1 MTGVDRSVRV
11 RAGMA
16 WVMVGL
22 CAAVLAACGGGA
34 AAPGAAG
41 PGGGGMPPPPSVGVV
56 TVQPAAVALAT
67 ELPGRL
73 EAWRTAQVR
82 SRVAGIVQKRLFTE
96 GGEVKAGQSLF
107 QLDAASF
114 QALLDSALAVQ
125 AKAEANV
132 AQAQS
137 TLDRNEPLAAAKVI
151 SQQEFVL
158 NQTALKQAQADAA
171 TARAAVQTA
180 RLNVEYAAVRAPIGG
195 QIGRALV
202 TEGALVGQG
211 EATLMATIQQTNPLY
226 VNFTQSANEVL
237 RLRKAIEGGA
247 LKKPGQGDKQ
257 AAPIRVV
264 LDDGSLYPLLGK
276 LLFTDLSVDATSGQV
291 TLRAE
296 LPNPHGLLLP
306 GLYVKVRIEQ
316 AQSDHGIVLPQQAV
330 TRGAAGDTVLVV
342 GADKTVGPR
351 TVKLGS
357 AIGNQWV
364 VLDGLQPGEQV
375 VVDGFQKIRPKSPVN
390 PVPWTPPGAMT
401 GAAAGAATG
410 AAMAASGSV
419 HAASAVAAA
428 ASR

>member
-1 MTGVDRSVRV
+1 M
-11 RAGMA
+11 AGMNRSMRVSTG
-16 WVMVGL
+16 W
-22 CAAVLAACGGGA
+22 VLALSVLSAALLVACGGGT

-56 TVQPAAVALAT
+56 TVQPASVGLTT

-96 GGEVKAGQSLF
+96 GSDVKAGQSLF

-114 QALLDSALAVQ
+114 QAQLDSALAVQ
-125 AKAEANV
+125 AKAEANL

-137 TLDRNEPLAAAKVI
+137 TLDRNQPLAAAKVI
-151 SQQEFVL
+151 SQQEWVL
-158 NQTALKQAQADAA
+158 NQTALKQAQADLA

-195 QIGRALV
+195 HIGRALV

-211 EATLMATIQQTNPLY
+211 EATLMATIQQTDPLY

-237 RLRKAIEGGA
+237 RLRRAIEGGS
-247 LKKPGQGDKQ
+247 LKKLGKDGGRQ

-264 LDDGSLYPLLGK
+264 LDDGSLYPLPGK

-296 LPNPHGLLLP
+296 LPNPQGLLLP
-306 GLYVKVRIEQ
+306 GLYVKVRLEQ
-316 AQSDHGIVLPQQAV
+316 AQADHGMVLPQQAV
-330 TRGAAGDTVLVV
+330 TRGVAGDTVLVV
-342 GADKTVGPR
+342 GADHSVSQR
-351 TVKLGS
+351 TVKIGS
-357 AIGNQWV
+357 ALGNQWV
-364 VLDGLQPGEQV
+364 VLDGLKPGEQV
-375 VVDGFQKIRPKSPVN
+375 VVDGFQKIRPKTPVT
-390 PVPWTPPGAMT
+390 PVPWAPP
-401 GAAAGAATG
+401 
-410 AAMAASGSV
+410 
-419 HAASAVAAA
+419 AASAAVVA

>member
-1 MTGVDRSVRV
+1 MAGVYRSVRV
-11 RAGMA
+11 STG
-16 WVMVGL
+16 WVWALSAV
-22 CAAVLAACGGGA
+22 CAALLVACGGGS

-56 TVQPAAVALAT
+56 TVQPASVGLTT

-82 SRVAGIVQKRLFTE
+82 SRVAGIVQQRLFTE
-96 GGEVKAGQSLF
+96 GSDVKAGQSLF

-114 QALLDSALAVQ
+114 QAQLDSALAVQ
-125 AKAEANV
+125 AKAEANL

-137 TLDRNEPLAAAKVI
+137 TLDRNQPLAAAKVI
-151 SQQEFVL
+151 SQQEWVL
-158 NQTALKQAQADAA
+158 NQTALKQAQADLA

-195 QIGRALV
+195 HIGRALV

-211 EATLMATIQQTNPLY
+211 EATLMATIQQTDPLY

-237 RLRKAIEGGA
+237 RLRRAIEGGS
-247 LKKPGQGDKQ
+247 LKKLGKDGRQ

-264 LDDGSLYPLLGK
+264 LDDGSLYPLPGK

-296 LPNPHGLLLP
+296 LPNPQGLLLP
-306 GLYVKVRIEQ
+306 GLYVKVRLEQ
-316 AQSDHGIVLPQQAV
+316 AQADHGMLLPQQAV
-330 TRGAAGDTVLVV
+330 TRGVAGDTVLVV
-342 GADKTVGPR
+342 GADHSVSQR
-351 TVKLGS
+351 TVKIGS
-357 AIGNQWV
+357 ALGNQWV
-364 VLDGLQPGEQV
+364 VLDGLKPGEQV
-375 VVDGFQKIRPKSPVN
+375 VVDGFQKIRPKSPVT
-390 PVPWTPPGAMT
+390 PVPWAPPA
-401 GAAAGAATG
+401 
-410 AAMAASGSV
+410 AASGAAPA
-419 HAASAVAAA
+419 AASAVPLAASAAVVA

>member
-1 MTGVDRSVRV
+1 MRVSTG
-11 RAGMA
+11 
-16 WVMVGL
+16 W
-22 CAAVLAACGGGA
+22 VLALSVLSAALLVACGGGT

-56 TVQPAAVALAT
+56 TVQPASVGLTT

-96 GGEVKAGQSLF
+96 GSDVKAGQSLF

-114 QALLDSALAVQ
+114 QAQLDSALAVQ
-125 AKAEANV
+125 AKAEANL

-137 TLDRNEPLAAAKVI
+137 TLDRNQPLAAAKVI
-151 SQQEFVL
+151 SQQEWVL
-158 NQTALKQAQADAA
+158 NQTALKQAQADLA

-195 QIGRALV
+195 HIGRALV

-211 EATLMATIQQTNPLY
+211 EATLMATIQQTDPLY

-237 RLRKAIEGGA
+237 RLRRAIEGGS
-247 LKKPGQGDKQ
+247 LKKLGKDGGRQ

-264 LDDGSLYPLLGK
+264 LDDGSLYPLPGK

-296 LPNPHGLLLP
+296 LPNPQGLLLP
-306 GLYVKVRIEQ
+306 GLYVKVRLEQ
-316 AQSDHGIVLPQQAV
+316 AQADHGMVLPQQAV
-330 TRGAAGDTVLVV
+330 TRGVAGDTVLVV
-342 GADKTVGPR
+342 GADHSVSQR
-351 TVKLGS
+351 TVKIGS
-357 AIGNQWV
+357 ALGNQWV
-364 VLDGLQPGEQV
+364 VLDGLKPGEQV
-375 VVDGFQKIRPKSPVN
+375 VVDGFQKIRPKTPVT
-390 PVPWTPPGAMT
+390 PVPWAPP
-401 GAAAGAATG
+401 
-410 AAMAASGSV
+410 
-419 HAASAVAAA
+419 AASAAVVA